1 MATRH
6 GDENCL
12 FEPVDPAFSGGARG
26 RAEPA
31 ADGAGNRGGPRLR
44 DKKSGRYRC
53 GRAAMPVQSRRDAV
67 PQGGRQRRRG
77 HGRLLRHR
85 GRDLGPVAH
94 ENYKTLLGRLDDEQ
108 TTAAR
113 AMRRAWIAYRD
124 TTCQFYDDKIRGS
137 MSVMMHAACVTRE
150 TARRAMLRY
159 SLADCETPQGPA
171 SRPMAEPSAR
181 FAD

>member
-1 MATRH
+1 MATRIVFLSLLTLLFLAAPAAAQSRQPTAQEIAAVRDCATKNQDDIDA
-6 GDENCL
+6 GEQQCL
-12 FEPVDPAFSGGARG
+12 FNLVATPCLK
-26 RAEPA
+26 A
-31 ADGAGNRGGPRLR
+31 AGSAD
-44 DKKSGRYRC
+44 
-53 GRAAMPVQSRRDAV
+53 AAMADCYDIEGAIWDQ
-67 PQGGRQRRRG
+67 
-77 HGRLLRHR
+77 LLN
-85 GRDLGPVAH
+85 

-124 TTCQFYDDKIRGS
+124 TTCRFYDDKIRGS